1 MDGISNQS
9 RPRRGFTL
17 VEMLAVVVII
27 AILASLITAAAIP
40 ARRRAQIAG
49 MAMELA
55 QLDMAVRAYKER
67 FGEFPP
73 DFAVSVSTDA
83 GKAVVL
89 RHLAKAFPRYAP
101 AGSTIAAKWA
111 SFRTDVQSG
120 WGVDVNRLCPGEAIT
135 FWLGGRPIWSAVD
148 PNIPVAGFDG
158 FSANPKNPFDNGSSR
173 IGPFFEFD
181 PVRVGTPWVEP
192 RYWPPY
198 GTYNETYGNKS
209 YGAITYFRADNGG
222 YTGKHWDDWTYPYR
236 DSRTGGW
243 VNPRSFQ
250 ILTSGM
256 DSMFANDDD
265 VGNEYYLFPTY
276 PTAGTYVEYHHD
288 DMSNF
293 TSGTM
298 EDAMP

>member
-67 FGEFPP
+67 FGAFPP
-73 DFAVSVSTDA
+73 DFTDMAAVR
-83 GKAVVL
+83 
-89 RHLAKAFPRYAP
+89 RHVRKAFPLCTLTDAELNTKFTGAAP
-101 AGSTIAAKWA
+101 CHA
-111 SFRTDVQSG
+111 
-120 WGVDVNRLCPGEAIT
+120 LT
-135 FWLGGRPIWSAVD
+135 FWLGGMLDA
-148 PNIPVAGFDG
+148 NGIPTG
-158 FSANPKNPFDNGSSR
+158 FSADPKNPFVLGGSR

-181 PVRVGTPWVEP
+181 PERLGRPLGTLFI
-192 RYWPPY
+192 RYWPA
-198 GTYNETYGNKS
+198 
-209 YGAITYFRADNGG
+209 GATGDFTGGAMAYFRAENGS
-222 YTGKHWDDWTYPYR
+222 YAGKHWASWVYPYK
-236 DSRTGGW
+236 DSGPGTW

-250 ILTSGM
+250 IVSSGM
-256 DSMFANDDD
+256 DVLYAEDNNN
-265 VGNEYYLFPTY
+265 GNQYYLFPTY
-276 PTAGTYVEYHHD
+276 PTTGTDVEAHHD